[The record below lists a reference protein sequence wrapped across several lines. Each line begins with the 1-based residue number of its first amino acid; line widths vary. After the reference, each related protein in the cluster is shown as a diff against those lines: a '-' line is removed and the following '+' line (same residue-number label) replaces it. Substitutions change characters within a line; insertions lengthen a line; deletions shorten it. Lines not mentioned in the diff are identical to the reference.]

1 MGICALS
8 CNHKLFLSSYRFKLY
23 ICGVSWITYTLIL
36 SAFFVYLL
44 RTGNKLLPGV
54 KTWITAT
61 LFLIKI
67 LASFAVW
74 GVYTYYY
81 ADRQYAD
88 IWKYFDD
95 SKIIAAALPDQP
107 SDYFKMVTGFGNQED
122 LDERYY
128 TRMNHWHQKFEN
140 NLFNDSHTII
150 RYNALLK
157 PISGGNYHIHS
168 LVMCI
173 LGFIGCTALFRFF
186 LHFLPEWKNALLVL
200 LFLLPSFVFWTSG
213 VLKEGLMFLAL
224 GIIFEQLF
232 ISQRH
237 GLLRL
242 VLIFTAAVIL
252 AMTKLYLL
260 LILFIPLVVFVIAQ
274 RMQRNSAILWLSGI
288 GICILIV
295 GGLHFA
301 KSTYD
306 PFRLLINKHND
317 FLNLSIGGTFMY
329 NDSAVVYVD
338 ADHHSAIQYTQP
350 GTCRITGPTPT
361 LYWLHA
367 KGFDDTL
374 KTTHTNDTVS
384 YTIMTD
390 YPRAGSLLHEQPL
403 HSATDV
409 LLSIPAALNNATMR
423 PYPWEPRSALL
434 IPSAAENLLLYLTLI
449 AALLYRNKTTSDL
462 FFFLCWFSI
471 TYLIVAGLTTPVLGA
486 LVRYKITAV
495 PFLFSALFML
505 IDTEQLPARIRRL
518 LTV

>member
-1 MGICALS
+1 M
-8 CNHKLFLSSYRFKLY
+8 
-23 ICGVSWITYTLIL
+23 SWITYTLIL
-36 SAFFVYLL
+36 AAFVVYLL
-44 RTGNKLLPGV
+44 RAGTKLLPGV

-95 SKIIAAALPDQP
+95 SKIIASALHDQP
-107 SDYFKMVTGFGNQED
+107 ADYFKMVTGLGDQLD
-122 LDERYY
+122 LADRYY
-128 TRMNHWHQKFEN
+128 TKMNHWHQKFEN

-150 RYNALLK
+150 RYNALLM

-173 LGFIGCTALFRFF
+173 LSFIGCTALFRFF
-186 LHFLPEWKNALLVL
+186 VHFLPQWKNALVMI
-200 LFLLPSFVFWTSG
+200 LFLMPSFVFWTSG

-224 GIIFEQLF
+224 GILFEQLF
-232 ISQRH
+232 ISKRPAWVR
-237 GLLRL
+237 LLL
-242 VLIFTAAVIL
+242 VFIAACIL
-252 AMTKLYLL
+252 ALTKLYLL
-260 LILFIPLVVFVIAQ
+260 LIILIPLSLFVISQ
-274 RMQRNSAILWLSGI
+274 RIKRSSSILWMSGV
-288 GICILIV
+288 GICIALA

-301 KSTYD
+301 KSKYD
-306 PFRLLINKHND
+306 PFSLLINKHND

-329 NDSAVVYVD
+329 NDTAVVYVD
-338 ADHHSAIQYTQP
+338 AAQHDAMRYPQAGI
-350 GTCRITGPTPT
+350 CRISGPTPV
-361 LYWLHA
+361 LYWLHV

-374 KTTHTNDTVS
+374 HTIHANDSVS

-403 HSATDV
+403 HSSADV

-423 PYPWEPRSALL
+423 PYPWEARSVLL
-434 IPSAAENLLLYLTLI
+434 IPSALENLLLYAILI
-449 AALLYRNKTTSDL
+449 AALLFRKKITSQL
-462 FFFLCWFSI
+462 LFFLCWFSI

-486 LVRYKITAV
+486 LVRYKIAAL

-505 IDTEQLPARIRRL
+505 IDTERLPARIRRL
-518 LTV
+518 LAA

>member
-1 MGICALS
+1 
-8 CNHKLFLSSYRFKLY
+8 
-23 ICGVSWITYTLIL
+23 
-36 SAFFVYLL
+36 VYLL
-44 RTGNKLLPGV
+44 RKGNKLLPGV

-67 LASFAVW
+67 LASFAIW

-88 IWKYFDD
+88 IWKYFDE

-107 SDYFKMVTGFGNQED
+107 ADYFKMITGLGDQQD
-122 LDERYY
+122 LDDRYY

-150 RYNALLK
+150 RYNALLM

-173 LGFIGCTALFRFF
+173 LGFIGCTALFRF
-186 LHFLPEWKNALLVL
+186 LVHFLPQWKNALLVL
-200 LFLLPSFVFWTSG
+200 LFLMPSFVFWTSG

-224 GIIFEQLF
+224 GILLEQLF
-232 ISQRH
+232 ISQRPA
-237 GLLRL
+237 LLRL
-242 VLIFTAAVIL
+242 GLIFIAAVIL

-260 LILFIPLVVFVIAQ
+260 LILFIPLLLFVIVQ
-274 RMQRNSAILWLSGI
+274 RQKSRTIIVWLSGV
-288 GICILIV
+288 GICV
-295 GGLHFA
+295 AVAAGLHFT

-317 FLNLSIGGTFMY
+317 FLNLSIGGTFMF
-329 NDSAVVYVD
+329 NDTAVVYVD
-338 ADHHSAIQYTQP
+338 AAHHDAIQYTQP
-350 GTCRITGPTPT
+350 GTCRISGPTPAV
-361 LYWLHA
+361 YWLHA

-374 KTTHTNDTVS
+374 KTTHANDTVS

-403 HSATDV
+403 NSATDV

-423 PYPWEPRSALL
+423 PYPWEARSVLL
-434 IPSAAENLLLYLTLI
+434 IPSALENLLLYLALV
-449 AALLYRNKTTSDL
+449 AALCYRKKISSNI
-462 FFFLCWFSI
+462 FYFLCWFSVI
-471 TYLIVAGLTTPVLGA
+471 YLIVAGLTTPVLGA
-486 LVRYKITAV
+486 LVRYKIAAL

-505 IDTEQLPARIRRL
+505 IDTERLPTRIRRL
-518 LTV
+518 LTA

>member
-1 MGICALS
+1 M
-8 CNHKLFLSSYRFKLY
+8 
-23 ICGVSWITYTLIL
+23 SWITYTLL
-36 SAFFVYLL
+36 LAAFVVYLL
-44 RTGNKLLPGV
+44 RAGNQLLPGV

-107 SDYFKMVTGFGNQED
+107 GDYFKMVTGFGDQED
-122 LDERYY
+122 LDDRYY
-128 TRMNHWHQKFEN
+128 TKMNHWHQKFEN

-150 RYNALLK
+150 RYNALLM
-157 PISGGNYHIHS
+157 PISGGNYHFHS

-186 LHFLPEWKNALLVL
+186 LHFLPQWKNALVMV

-224 GIIFEQLF
+224 GVLFEQLF
-232 ISQRH
+232 ISQRPALVR
-237 GLLRL
+237 LL
-242 VLIFTAAVIL
+242 LIFIAAFIL
-252 AMTKLYLL
+252 AITKLYLL
-260 LILFIPLVVFVIAQ
+260 LILFIPLVLFVISQ
-274 RMQRNSAILWLSGI
+274 HLKRFTAILWLSGI
-288 GICILIV
+288 GICIALA

-329 NDSAVVYVD
+329 NDTAVVYVD
-338 ADHHSAIQYTQP
+338 AAHHDAMRYPQP
-350 GTCRITGPTPT
+350 GICRISGPTPAV
-361 LYWLHA
+361 YWLHA

-374 KTTHTNDTVS
+374 HTIHANDSVS

-390 YPRAGSLLHEQPL
+390 YPRAGSLLHEKPL
-403 HSATDV
+403 YSATDV
-409 LLSIPAALNNATMR
+409 LLSIPGALNNATMR
-423 PYPWEPRSALL
+423 PYPWEARSALL
-434 IPSAAENLLLYLTLI
+434 IPSALENLLLYAILI
-449 AALLYRNKTTSDL
+449 AALFFRKKITSNL
-462 FFFLCWFSI
+462 FYFLCWFSI

-486 LVRYKITAV
+486 LVRYKIAAL
-495 PFLFSALFML
+495 PFLLSALFML
-505 IDTEQLPARIRRL
+505 IDTERLPARIRRF
-518 LTV
+518 LTA